1 MGVYYFSYLSF
12 FFFFFLFL
20 ATHGIWSS
28 WSRDQTWAIVVTYA
42 CSWGNTG
49 SFNQLCQAQDPTSVL
64 ALQRCGPSHCATAGT
79 PLLNIKYCCKVLCN
93 MWSDSLTYGVIL
105 FFKKSTV
112 TANSF
117 LLRKVKK
124 KKKKKFKLWP
134 YLDYMTDLKLTSPSD
149 FLFFYTFPHL
159 SPHSRS
165 FVLSLVPLFQV
176 NNICRSSHPWKI
188 LLTWSYW
195 PF

>member
-1 MGVYYFSYLSF
+1 MPAAEATPDPLISCARLRIQPLSWHCRDAAHPIVPQQEL
-12 FFFFFLFL
+12 LFWIL
-20 ATHGIWSS
+20 NTVVKCY
-28 WSRDQTWAIVVTYA
+28 AICDLIV
-42 CSWGNTG
+42 WHM
-49 SFNQLCQAQDPTSVL
+49 
-64 ALQRCGPSHCATAGT
+64 ALFYS
-79 PLLNIKYCCKVLCN
+79 LKKVLWQQTLSCSER
-93 MWSDSLTYGVIL
+93 W
-105 FFKKSTV
+105 
-112 TANSF
+112 
-117 LLRKVKK
+117 KK